1 MPITVTKR
9 DGTKEAL
16 DISKLNKVV
25 VWACDGISGVNVS
38 EIELKSQ
45 LQFYNNIKTSDIQ
58 ETLIKAAVELITE
71 DTPNYQF
78 VAGRLV
84 NYHLRKMIYNQP
96 EPPHILEQLKKV
108 AKLGYYD
115 KELEGLYTERE
126 WDRINSFIDHDRDF
140 TLTYAAME
148 QFRGKY
154 LIKNRVTDEYY
165 ETPQIAMMLIAATI
179 FSNYPVNTR
188 LKWVKNFYDAV
199 SQFDLSLPTPI
210 MAGVRTPQRQFSS
223 CVLIDTGDSLDSIN
237 ASASAIVKYVSQR
250 AGIGINGGRIRAA
263 GSAVR
268 AGDTSHTGVTPFY
281 RYLQSAVKSC
291 SQGGVRGGSAN
302 LCFQWWHL
310 EFEEMIV
317 LKNNKGTH
325 DNRLRQ
331 MDYCVQLNRLLYE
344 RLISGQDVSLFSPS
358 EVPGLYEA
366 FFADE
371 AKFKEIYEKAERNT
385 KIRRK
390 TMGSKELME
399 QILTERKETGR
410 VYIQN
415 VDNVNQQGPFLPD
428 VAPITM
434 TNLCAEICLTTKPL
448 NSLDD
453 PDGEIALCT
462 LMAIN
467 QGKIKHPSDYER
479 VATLAVRAL
488 NEILDYQSY
497 PVLAAKL
504 ATMNRRPLGIG
515 ITNLAYWLA
524 KNNITYSNPDLEFID
539 EYAEAYSYYL
549 IKASMEL
556 AKENHEPCPK
566 FLETKWSKGLLP
578 VDTYKK
584 TMDELVPHNP
594 KMDWETLRSDIL
606 VHGVYNSTLMAGM
619 PCETSALISN
629 STNGF
634 EPVPA
639 IITSKQSKDG
649 IYKQIV
655 PESKKLGNKYE
666 LKYNQK
672 SPKGYLSITLVFQK
686 WMDQGI
692 SVNTTYN
699 SDFFENNKI
708 PMSVMME
715 DVVYF
720 YRYGGKQ
727 LYYFNQDDHSGDED
741 LPGLDDEATDD
752 EICESCAI

>member
-434 TNLCAEICLTTKPL
+434 TNLCLTGDSK
-448 NSLDD
+448 LD
-453 PDGEIALCT
+453 I
-462 LMAIN
+462 
-467 QGKIKHPSDYER
+467 
-479 VATLAVRAL
+479 
-488 NEILDYQSY
+488 ILDQTPLWGVSLVDVVGYVRSGHDVKTSSY
-497 PVLAAKL
+497 NTDTETVEYKPITAAALTKINAEL
-504 ATMNRRPLGIG
+504 LEIEDEVTGRVIRCTPEHQIFTKNRGYIM
-515 ITNLAYWLA
+515 A
-524 KNNITYSNPDLEFID
+524 KDLVED
-539 EYAEAYSYYL
+539 D
-549 IKASMEL
+549 
-556 AKENHEPCPK
+556 
-566 FLETKWSKGLLP
+566 
-578 VDTYKK
+578 V
-584 TMDELVPHNP
+584 
-594 KMDWETLRSDIL
+594 
-606 VHGVYNSTLMAGM
+606 
-619 PCETSALISN
+619 
-629 STNGF
+629 
-634 EPVPA
+634 
-639 IITSKQSKDG
+639 
-649 IYKQIV
+649 
-655 PESKKLGNKYE
+655 
-666 LKYNQK
+666 
-672 SPKGYLSITLVFQK
+672 LVF
-686 WMDQGI
+686 
-692 SVNTTYN
+692 S
-699 SDFFENNKI
+699 
-708 PMSVMME
+708 
-715 DVVYF
+715 
-720 YRYGGKQ
+720 
-727 LYYFNQDDHSGDED
+727 
-741 LPGLDDEATDD
+741 
-752 EICESCAI
+752 